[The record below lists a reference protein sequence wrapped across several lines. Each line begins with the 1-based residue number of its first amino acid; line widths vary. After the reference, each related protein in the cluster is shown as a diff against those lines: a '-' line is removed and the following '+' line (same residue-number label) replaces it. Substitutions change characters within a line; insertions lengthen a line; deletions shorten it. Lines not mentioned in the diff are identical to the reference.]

1 MKFHCDRCK
10 TKYSISDDRVRG
22 KILKIR
28 CKNCSAVITVREG
41 GAAAQKPVGA
51 EKPVAAKAD
60 TTAQRAGQKALAG
73 AFKKSVTENSAPAG
87 QSGSSAPPVSLEAE
101 WYLSID
107 GEQEGPFSLKE
118 ARVWVQ
124 EKSADDELHCWSE
137 GYDDWLPT
145 DKVSHFRSLRRAPSS
160 PPPSRPA
167 PSQDEIP
174 TVASDD
180 LLGPDEDT
188 PRPLFAATMAAVA
201 QRTQGASPDDEI
213 IPQKPVTG
221 PFDAIPQAQAGKVSA
236 PPIPAAAKAPAPAV
250 SVSAPAQ
257 TPAAAVS
264 ASAPAASSP
273 AASAPAASAPALV
286 PAKADDGPNLDFEI
300 GEASRVVD
308 LPALMASRGNAPVR
322 PARSIHNGGGLPGM
336 GAQPVASSL
345 GRGSG
350 QEAAI
355 GGASVGSTT
364 GPNEALGGTP
374 VGSAA
379 LDSDAPPPL
388 TPATRKRRRGLHL
401 PLIATGLVIVG
412 VAVAMVILL
421 MGDDEESQ
429 VARGRVGGSG
439 NLGYSF
445 TGEPRTKGGQDAP
458 TVEGTQVEAVDPKT
472 GPRIRKNPSGTGTT
486 KVKTTTLPELPKR
499 DPDEVDLGSTGTT
512 VATGPLDGEDLMK
525 VYRKNQIAIKMC
537 YERELKKN
545 PLLKI
550 PKTWVDIKVGLDG
563 RVSGVSIPSLSGTPL
578 GTCMRSRIARWK
590 FRKTTETFS
599 SRFPVVFGS

>member
-51 EKPVAAKAD
+51 VKPAAEKPAASNAASSS
-60 TTAQRAGQKALAG
+60 AQRAGQEALAG
-73 AFKKSVTENSAPAG
+73 AFKKSVTEDNAPAG

-101 WYLSID
+101 WYLSKD
-107 GEQEGPFSLKE
+107 GEQEGPFSLHE

-124 EKSADDELHCWSE
+124 EKSVDDELHCWSE

-160 PPPSRPA
+160 PA

-174 TVASDD
+174 TIANDD
-180 LLGPDEDT
+180 LTGPAEDT
-188 PRPLFAATMAAVA
+188 PRPLFAATMAAVE
-201 QRTQGASPDDEI
+201 QRTAVASSSDEI
-213 IPQKPVTG
+213 NPKAATG
-221 PFDAIPQAQAGKVSA
+221 PFDAIPAAQPKPRKASA
-236 PPIPAAAKAPAPAV
+236 PPIPTAAKASPSGPGPSAV
-250 SVSAPAQ
+250 
-257 TPAAAVS
+257 AAAPSS
-264 ASAPAASSP
+264 AIPSAANASPSGP
-273 AASAPAASAPALV
+273 SMAPSV
-286 PAKADDGPNLDFEI
+286 DEGLDFEI

-322 PARSIHNGGGLPGM
+322 PAGHIHNSGHTSGGLPGM
-336 GAQPVASSL
+336 GAQPASSL

-355 GGASVGSTT
+355 GAGGSKT
-364 GPNEALGGTP
+364 GPTPSIGSDTP
-374 VGSAA
+374 VGA
-379 LDSDAPPPL
+379 LDADAPVL
-388 TPATRKRRRGLHL
+388 TPPPRRRRRGLHI
-401 PLIATGLVIVG
+401 PLIATGLLIVG
-412 VAVAMVILL
+412 VAVAMFL
-421 MGDDEESQ
+421 MLTSDEEEST
-429 VARGRVGGSG
+429 VARGKVGGSG

-445 TGEPRTKGGQDAP
+445 SGETPRPKGGQD
-458 TVEGTQVEAVDPKT
+458 V
-472 GPRIRKNPSGTGTT
+472 TGTEIAEDPDPRT
-486 KVKTTTLPELPKR
+486 PRVRKGNGNNGNAKNKSGTTLPKLPIP
-499 DPDEVDLGSTGTT
+499 DPDEVDLSGSSET
-512 VATGPLDGEDLMK
+512 VPTGPLDGDDLMK

-545 PLLKI
+545 PLLKL

-563 RVSGVSIPSLSGTPL
+563 RVSGVSIPSLQGTPL
-578 GTCMRSRIARWK
+578 GNCMRSRIARWK

>member
-41 GAAAQKPVGA
+41 GAAAQKPGGT
-51 EKPVAAKAD
+51 EKPAPAQAGKAARAKSESI
-60 TTAQRAGQKALAG
+60 AQRAGQEALAG
-73 AFKKSVTENSAPAG
+73 AFKKSVTEEHPPAG

-101 WYLSID
+101 WYLSKD
-107 GEQEGPFSLKE
+107 GEQEGPFSLQE
-118 ARVWVQ
+118 ARTWVQ
-124 EKSADDELHCWSE
+124 EKSSDDELHCWSE

-145 DKVSHFRSLRRAPSS
+145 DKVSHFRSLRRAPSPS
-160 PPPSRPA
+160 PSQGA
-167 PSQDEIP
+167 ISQDEIP

-180 LLGPDEDT
+180 LQGPDEDT
-188 PRPLFAATMAAVA
+188 PRPLFAATMAAVE
-201 QRTQGASPDDEI
+201 QRTSGAASADEI
-213 IPQKPVTG
+213 IPPKPITG
-221 PFDAIPQAQAGKVSA
+221 PFDAIPQAQPKAAA
-236 PPIPAAAKAPAPAV
+236 PPIPAAAQNSSKPMAQ
-250 SVSAPAQ
+250 SAP
-257 TPAAAVS
+257 
-264 ASAPAASSP
+264 SSKP
-273 AASAPAASAPALV
+273 AASAIAALTPLA
-286 PAKADDGPNLDFEI
+286 ADEPNLDFEI

-308 LPALMASRGNAPVR
+308 LPALMASRGNAPIR
-322 PARSIHNGGGLPGM
+322 PARSIHNSGGGLPGM
-336 GAQPVASSL
+336 GAQPAAPL

-355 GGASVGSTT
+355 GAAATVGNSTGMNAAIGAS
-364 GPNEALGGTP
+364 
-374 VGSAA
+374 A
-379 LDSDAPPPL
+379 LDVDAPAPL
-388 TPATRKRRRGLHL
+388 TPATRKRRRGIHL
-401 PLIATGLVIVG
+401 PLIAVG
-412 VAVAMVILL
+412 VLVLGLGIAMVILL

-429 VARGRVGGSG
+429 VARGTVGGSG

-445 TGEPRTKGGQDAP
+445 SGEPRTKTDPQTP
-458 TVEGTQVEAVDPKT
+458 TDKGTVDVETEDSK
-472 GPRIRKNPSGTGTT
+472 TT
-486 KVKTTTLPELPKR
+486 KVKKNTNGTTTKVKQPTLPELPTR

-512 VATGPLDGEDLMK
+512 QATGPLGGDDLMK

-545 PLLKI
+545 PLLKV

-563 RVSGVSIPSLSGTPL
+563 RVSGVSIPALQGTTL

-590 FRKTTETFS
+590 FRKTTELFS